1 MEIYLESIDF
11 YNDEVRDI
19 EDNLIGIT
27 PDYVK
32 VEYKWFLNNQILTGE
47 ANLAYRR
54 YKGFSGHDEIIE
66 YIKKQI
72 KVGLF

>member
-1 MEIYLESIDF
+1 MEIYLECIDF
-11 YNDEVRDI
+11 YNDEVRDL

-32 VEYKWFLNNQILTGE
+32 IEYKWFLNDQILTGE
-47 ANLAYRR
+47 INLTYQR
-54 YKGFSGHDEIIE
+54 YEEFSGHDEIIE

>member
-1 MEIYLESIDF
+1 MDIYLESIDF
-11 YNDEVRDI
+11 YNDEARDI
-19 EDNLIGIT
+19 EDNLIGVM
-27 PDYVK
+27 PNYVK
-32 VEYKWFLNNQILTGE
+32 VEYKWILNNQILTGE
-47 ANLAYRR
+47 ITFAYGH